1 VRFSFWLFGVI
12 VLVLKQI
19 WYFRGGN
26 RMNPEQ
32 ARALLDADRAH
43 VWHPFTQMKDYWTED
58 HLLIERA
65 NGVFVYDASGNEYY
79 DTNSSWWVNLHGHC
93 HPRIRAAINRQL
105 EMMDH
110 VMFSGLTH
118 PNGIQLAQKL
128 VAIAPPGLS
137 RVFYSDNGSTAV
149 EVALKMSF
157 QYWRNQNRS
166 EKASFIYMDNAY
178 HGDTIGAVS
187 VGGVD
192 LFHGVFKPLLFPA
205 HKVMSPSEP
214 ELVDAALANLE
225 ATLQTHGHTIAAMI
239 IEPLVQAAGGMVIYP
254 PAYLKRA
261 RELCSAYAVHL
272 IADEVATGFGR
283 TGKLFACEY
292 AGVTP
297 DMLCLSKGL
306 TAGIMPLSVTM
317 CTDEIYQAFFDDY
330 ETLKTFFHGHSF
342 TGNPLACAVALES
355 LAIFEDTNL
364 LQQVEQVSQ
373 TLQSTFSTLTAHP
386 HVTNIRGIGMIAAL
400 DLVQDR
406 RSGAAFPFTDRVGF
420 QVYKQ
425 GLKHG
430 LLLRPLGDTLYVWLP
445 LITTEQQIVEI
456 VARIDRVLTE
466 LSL

>member
-1 VRFSFWLFGVI
+1 
-12 VLVLKQI
+12 
-19 WYFRGGN
+19 
-26 RMNPEQ
+26 MNPEQ

-58 HLLIERA
+58 HILIERA
-65 NGVFVYDASGNEYY
+65 DGVFLYDANGNQYF
-79 DTNSSWWVNLHGHC
+79 DTNSSWWVNVHGHC
-93 HPRIRAAINRQL
+93 NPRIRAAINRQL
-105 EMMDH
+105 EAMDH

-118 PNGIQLAQKL
+118 QPGVQLAEKL
-128 VAIAPPGLS
+128 VDITPAGLN

-157 QYWRNQNRS
+157 QYWRNVGESKKN
-166 EKASFIYMDNAY
+166 SFIYMDNAY

-214 ELVDAALANLE
+214 TRVADALADLE
-225 ATLQTHGHTIAAMI
+225 RVLQQHGDSIAAMI
-239 IEPLVQAAGGMVIYP
+239 VEPIVQAAGGMIIYP
-254 PAYLKRA
+254 PAYLSGVRA
-261 RELCSAYAVHL
+261 LCDQYRVHL

-283 TGKLFACEY
+283 TGKMFACEY
-292 AGVTP
+292 AAITP

-317 CTDEIYQAFFDDY
+317 CTDAIYDAFFDDY

-355 LAIFEDTNL
+355 LQLFADNQLIAH
-364 LQQVEQVSQ
+364 VEQVSEV
-373 TLQSTFSTLTAHP
+373 LQEEFAKLAAHP
-386 HVTNIRGIGMIAAL
+386 HVTNIRGVGMIAAL
-400 DLVQDR
+400 DLLKDR
-406 RSGAAFPFTDRVGF
+406 DAGIAYDFTERVGF
-420 QVYKQ
+420 QVYKE

-430 LLLRPLGDTLYVWLP
+430 LMLRPLGDTVYVWLP
-445 LITTEQQIVEI
+445 LVTTAEQVTEI
-456 VARIDRVLTE
+456 VQRIDRVFTALN
-466 LSL
+466 L